1 MRVNSSLIDRPR
13 YTISLTCSTA
23 VRNRHNILGAT
34 CEAQYKREDVD
45 IDNFLL
51 PAVRLLAAMHRKI
64 AATSEIAVDEDR
76 SNVA

>member
-1 MRVNSSLIDRPR
+1 
-13 YTISLTCSTA
+13 
-23 VRNRHNILGAT
+23 LGAT
-34 CEAQYKREDVD
+34 CEVQYKREDVD

-64 AATSEIAVDEDR
+64 ATSNEVAMDEDR